1 MKDIHKMKKLG
12 ENLQMLLIYVAIG
25 IISACI
31 TGYFLYQYKAGLW
44 KAQACSTLRTAL
56 KQELQKRDSKDIYF
70 ATSGNTSLPSDSIDI
85 KKEPIKVT
93 IESEYGKKDFFI
105 PYDKHIHNIERPSDI
120 RALHSCILAMAP
132 LKADSLNMVWE
143 NLLVPIGFPGR
154 TNVRIS
160 VVDWWEH
167 ETYAYSGDSLYV
179 TKSDSL
185 ITYYLG
191 YCCEIGVTGYMHYPW
206 WKAFTTKDKI
216 LLCIIV
222 LCCFLLF
229 FIQEHIVRVYRRFFV
244 KEVPVIVEKEIPVI
258 AVEKSQA
265 HIYQLEDD
273 LYFDADSGKLSRT
286 DACVMLSSLPA
297 KLLQGFLEAENYL
310 LSNNE
315 IMELLWQDGTG
326 TSERVHT
333 AITRLRKELSKI
345 SNWEIANG
353 NSSYRLKMPHSIEEI
368 QS

>member
-1 MKDIHKMKKLG
+1 MKKLG

-44 KAQACSTLRTAL
+44 KAQACSALRTVL
-56 KQELQKRDSKDIYF
+56 VQELQKRSGIDVYYS
-70 ATSGNTSLPSDSIDI
+70 ATGNMSLPSDSIDI

-93 IESEYGKKDFFI
+93 IESEHGKKDFII
-105 PYDKHIHNIERPSDI
+105 PHEKHLNNIERPSNI
-120 RALHSCILAMAP
+120 RGLHSYILAMNP

-143 NLLVPIGFPGR
+143 SLLAKIGFPGKTR
-154 TNVRIS
+154 IRIS
-160 VVDWWEH
+160 VADWWER
-167 ETYAYSGDSLYV
+167 ETCTYSDSDSLYLA
-179 TKSDSL
+179 KSDSL
-185 ITYYLG
+185 VSYYLG
-191 YCCEIGVTGYMHYPW
+191 YRCEIGVTGYVHNPW
-206 WKAFTTKDKI
+206 WRVFTPIDKV

-229 FIQEHIVRVYRRFFV
+229 FIQEYVVRVYRRFFV

-258 AVEKSQA
+258 AVERSQT

-273 LYFDADSGKLSRT
+273 LYYDADSGELSRT
-286 DACVMLSSLPA
+286 DACVKLSSLPA
-297 KLLQGFLEAENYL
+297 KFLQGFLEAENYL

-333 AITRLRKELSKI
+333 TITRLRGKLSEI
-345 SNWEIANG
+345 SDWEIVNG
-353 NSSYRLKMPHSIEEI
+353 NSSYRLKTPHSIEEI